1 MSYTSHICLQ
11 PEVRPIV
18 HSNLF
23 PFADAENRCLPNLR
37 THALPNSRPADTGI
51 REGHGFGDDVIA
63 CYDVVGCGACVSSY
77 VVQARYAGGAW
88 NAAVK
93 K

>member
-1 MSYTSHICLQ
+1 LVTT
-11 PEVRPIV
+11 
-18 HSNLF
+18 F
-23 PFADAENRCLPNLR
+23 
-37 THALPNSRPADTGI
+37 
-51 REGHGFGDDVIA
+51 VIA
-63 CYDVVGCGACVSSY
+63 CYNVVGCGACVSSY